1 MNEQK
6 KNKIINLLNAI
17 IFVAENENTVESI
30 SIKEVAIEI
39 SNLIQ
44 NDSEENINDLM

>member
-17 IFVAENENTVESI
+17 IFVAEKENTVESI

>member
-17 IFVAENENTVESI
+17 IFVAENENTAESN

-39 SNLIQ
+39 SNLIK

>member
-6 KNKIINLLNAI
+6 KNKILNLLNAI
-17 IFVAENENTVESI
+17 IFVAKNENTAESI
-30 SIKEVAIEI
+30 SIKEIAIEI
-39 SNLIQ
+39 SNLIK

>member
-1 MNEQK
+1 MPEDK
-6 KNKIINLLNAI
+6 RKNKIINLLNAI
-17 IFVAENENTVESI
+17 IFIAENENTVESI

-44 NDSEENINDLM
+44 KDSEEN

>member
-17 IFVAENENTVESI
+17 IFIAENENSIESS
-30 SIKEVAIEI
+30 SIKTVAIEI

-44 NDSEENINDLM
+44 KDSEEN